1 MKQLMIRRRDVLY
14 TLLLL
19 TALPHL
25 ALAQPDGTTENK
37 EARGAFTCDF
47 ALPASFPASQIGPA
61 IERDRM
67 YQSARPGMLHKHIP
81 INFDPTT
88 GNILS
93 GGRYLFD
100 TIEHAN
106 DYKDWVFN
114 SYILDGVL
122 FLHRPYFLN
131 PECHAWAV
139 IDAHDF
145 GDIHTSQVVLR
156 TERWMVT
163 GNQEDVLK
171 ERFDAILAEADR
183 RAITSVWL
191 LYDKDEALVSLV
203 YFGGRVAPNSSAV
216 PDFASLGALAGA
228 PPLGAI
234 FDDRGWTRSF
244 DRTEWTLTIWFPF
257 VLGDHGEPSLWPN
270 SPPIPQ
276 PYSGDGVCEVSR
288 GETFANSPDCLP
300 TCGNGIAD
308 PGETSMNCPGDVR
321 LFPGDSQLAQRAT
334 PY

>member
-1 MKQLMIRRRDVLY
+1 MKRLMIRRGDVLY

-25 ALAQPDGTTENK
+25 ALAQDDGKTGNEV

-47 ALPASFPASQIGPA
+47 ALPASFPASRIGPT

-67 YQSARPGMLHKHIP
+67 YQSARPGFLHKHIP
-81 INFDPTT
+81 INFDLAT
-88 GNILS
+88 GDILS

-100 TIEHAN
+100 TVEHAN

-122 FLHRPYFLN
+122 FLHRPYFLH
-131 PECHAWAV
+131 PECHAWTV

-171 ERFDAILAEADR
+171 QRFDAILAEANR
-183 RAITSVWL
+183 RALTSVWL
-191 LYDKDEALVSLV
+191 LYNKDEALVSLV
-203 YFGGRVAPNSSAV
+203 YFSGRVAPNSPAV

-244 DRTEWTLTIWFPF
+244 DSTEWTLTIWFPF

-270 SPPIPQ
+270 SPPFPQ
-276 PYSGDGVCEVSR
+276 PYSGDGVCDVSR
-288 GETFANSPDCLP
+288 GDTFANSPDCLP

-321 LFPGDSQLAQRAT
+321 LFPGDSRLATR
-334 PY
+334 PPK

>member
-1 MKQLMIRRRDVLY
+1 MKQCMIRRRDVLY

-19 TALPHL
+19 TVPPHL
-25 ALAQPDGTTENK
+25 ALAQDDGTTEN

-156 TERWMVT
+156 TERWTVT

-171 ERFDAILAEADR
+171 QRFDAILAEADR

-203 YFGGRVAPNSSAV
+203 YFGGRVLPNNPAV
-216 PDFASLGALAGA
+216 PDFASLGTLASA

-234 FDDRGWTRSF
+234 FDDRGW
-244 DRTEWTLTIWFPF
+244 
-257 VLGDHGEPSLWPN
+257 
-270 SPPIPQ
+270 
-276 PYSGDGVCEVSR
+276 
-288 GETFANSPDCLP
+288 
-300 TCGNGIAD
+300 
-308 PGETSMNCPGDVR
+308 
-321 LFPGDSQLAQRAT
+321 
-334 PY
+334 